1 MWFKFATGL
10 AVRSWFKFATDFF
23 HGMVCNIVGAAVA
36 LVLKGTDILKGKRTS
51 FEKSAC
57 AIARSVGEI
66 GDWWSLLIVR
76 NAFYGTRRFS
86 DFQKRLGLA
95 KNILAARLKKLVDER
110 ILEMIPASDGTVY
123 QEYVLTEKGR
133 DLHVIIVALW
143 QWGEKHTFEPGEL
156 KASMV
161 DSKRHEVL
169 PPLVLKA
176 VDGRELDGYGFEWQQ
191 YEATQ

>member
-1 MWFKFATGL
+1 
-10 AVRSWFKFATDFF
+10 
-23 HGMVCNIVGAAVA
+23 MVCKMVGAAVA
-36 LVLKGTDILKGKRTS
+36 LVLKETDILKGKRTS

-110 ILEMIPASDGTVY
+110 ILEMIPASDGSAY

-169 PPLVLKA
+169 PPVVLKA
-176 VDGRELDGYGFEWQQ
+176 ADGRELDGYGFEWQQ
-191 YEATQ
+191 YEGTQ

>member
-1 MWFKFATGL
+1 
-10 AVRSWFKFATDFF
+10 
-23 HGMVCNIVGAAVA
+23 MVCNIVGAAVA

-57 AIARSVGEI
+57 AIARSVG
-66 GDWWSLLIVR
+66 
-76 NAFYGTRRFS
+76 

-156 KASMV
+156 RASMV

-169 PPLVLKA
+169 LPVVLKA
-176 VDGRELDGYGFEWQQ
+176 ADGRELDGYGFEWQQ

>member
-1 MWFKFATGL
+1 
-10 AVRSWFKFATDFF
+10 
-23 HGMVCNIVGAAVA
+23 MVCKILGAAIA
-36 LVLKGTDILKGKRTS
+36 LALKGTDIVKGKRTS

-95 KNILAARLKKLVDER
+95 KNILAARLKKLVDAR
-110 ILEMIPASDGTVY
+110 ILEMVPASDGSAY

-161 DSKRHEVL
+161 DSERREAL
-169 PPLVLKA
+169 PPVVLKA
-176 VDGRELDGYGFEWQQ
+176 VDGRELDGHGFEWQR
-191 YEATQ
+191 YEGMQ

>member
-1 MWFKFATGL
+1 
-10 AVRSWFKFATDFF
+10 
-23 HGMVCNIVGAAVA
+23 MVWDIAGAAVA
-36 LVLKGTDILKGKRTS
+36 LVLKETDILKGKRTS

-169 PPLVLKA
+169 LPVVLKA
-176 VDGRELDGYGFEWQQ
+176 ADGRELDGYGFEWQQ
-191 YEATQ
+191 YEGTQ

>member
-1 MWFKFATGL
+1 
-10 AVRSWFKFATDFF
+10 
-23 HGMVCNIVGAAVA
+23 MVWDIAGAAVA

-51 FEKSAC
+51 FENSAC
-57 AIARSVGEI
+57 AIARAVGEI

-110 ILEMIPASDGTVY
+110 ILELIPASDGSAF

-161 DSKRHEVL
+161 DSKYHEVL
-169 PPLVLKA
+169 PHVVLKA
-176 VDGRELDGYGFEWQQ
+176 VDGRELDGYGFEWQR
-191 YEATQ
+191 YEGAR